1 MAGQIIKRGEKN
13 YIVRIF
19 QGRDGNGKRH
29 YLNKTIR
36 GTKKEADAYLAKT
49 LTEISA
55 GTFVEASDDS
65 LSDYLDRWLESAAKP
80 GLREN
85 TFREYK
91 GLIERYI
98 KPNIGKLRL
107 ADLRPLKIQEF
118 YGSLTDQGL
127 SPRTVRFT
135 HSVLRSALKQAL
147 RWRMIPVN
155 PCDGVDLPRK
165 NTTEM
170 QSLGPAEA
178 ASFLAE
184 AQKDRW
190 SALFVLA
197 LATGL
202 RPSEYLGL
210 KWSDID
216 LEKGFVN
223 VQRSLHWRTSKTG
236 DWYFGEPKTSRSRRR
251 IPLPA
256 TVLKSLLEHRRKQ
269 NEERLKAGPDY
280 TNLDLIFA
288 TVEGQPLIRLNVVQ
302 KHFKPILER
311 AKLPASL
318 RLYDLRHSCA
328 TLLLAANE
336 NPKVVSERLGHA
348 SITLTM
354 DTYSHVIPDMQ
365 QGASDK
371 LEAMLF
377 RRQGHSKN

>member
-1 MAGQIIKRGEKN
+1 MAGQIIKRGEKTW
-13 YIVRIF
+13 IVRIF
-19 QGRDGNGKRH
+19 MGRDGNGKRR

-36 GTKKEADAYLAKT
+36 GTKKAADTYLNKT

-55 GTFVEASDDS
+55 GTFVESS
-65 LSDYLDRWLESAAKP
+65 PTTVREYLDKWLETAARP
-80 GLREN
+80 RLRDN
-85 TFREYK
+85 TYREYT
-91 GLIERYI
+91 GLIERYV
-98 KPNIGKLRL
+98 KPSLGPMLL
-107 ADLRPLKIQEF
+107 SEMRPLEVQNF
-118 YGSLTDQGL
+118 YVELTEKEL

-135 HSVLRSALKQAL
+135 HSVLTSAFKQAV
-147 RWRMIPVN
+147 RWRLLAHN
-155 PCDGVDLPRK
+155 PCDSAELPRK
-165 NTTEM
+165 ASAEM
-170 QSLGPAEA
+170 QSLTPAEA
-178 ASFLAE
+178 ARFLKEAE
-184 AQKDRW
+184 SDRW

-216 LEKGFVN
+216 LERGIIN
-223 VQRSLHWRTSKTG
+223 VQRSLHWRSYKAG
-236 DWYFGEPKTSRSRRR
+236 DWYFAEPKTPRSRRR

-256 TVLKSLLEHRRKQ
+256 SVLRSLVEHRRHQ
-269 NEERLKAGPDY
+269 AEERLKAGPDY
-280 TNLDLIFA
+280 KNLDLVFA
-288 TVEGQPLIRLNVVQ
+288 TGEGQPLIRLNVVQ

-311 AKLPASL
+311 AELPATL

-354 DTYSHVIPDMQ
+354 DTYSHVMPDMQ

-371 LEAMLF
+371 LEQMLF
-377 RRQGHSKN
+377 TKTGTQ